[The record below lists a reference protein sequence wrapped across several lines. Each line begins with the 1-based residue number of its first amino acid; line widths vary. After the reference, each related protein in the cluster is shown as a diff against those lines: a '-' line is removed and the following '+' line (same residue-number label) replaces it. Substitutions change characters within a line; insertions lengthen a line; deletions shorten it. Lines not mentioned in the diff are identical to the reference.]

1 MTNSIWQKPVQ
12 RSTADGHRQ
21 ATWIELFFDLI
32 FVVAVAQLA
41 TLLLDDVSWWRG
53 MVYAITYMAVWN
65 SWVTATIYA
74 NRFDSDDLSQ
84 RLITFAQMLTVA
96 GMAASVAES
105 AAIPFA
111 VSIAL
116 FRLLSAISY
125 ARVRRAIPSESALAN
140 RMVIVLSAIAAIWA
154 ASVFVD
160 GRARIG
166 VWAFALGLEIGIQW
180 LRSSRRRRGSAAIQM
195 NHLVER
201 FGLFTIIVLGETVL
215 AVVVGVAH
223 AHWEATAVIFAA
235 IAMTI
240 SFSLWWIYFEG
251 VVGTPLKNLGG
262 IRPLVWVY
270 GQAVLVMSITA
281 VGVGLEVAIFTELGK
296 SLETPHTIVLV
307 GSLALALMS
316 IAVVLASEATSEART
331 WVIVARLP
339 AILLVLLMGL
349 IPVSAQVL
357 IVGLAIITGTQAI
370 IDVRTHRRAALQ
382 SQPAG

>member
-1 MTNSIWQKPVQ
+1 
-12 RSTADGHRQ
+12 
-21 ATWIELFFDLI
+21 
-32 FVVAVAQLA
+32 
-41 TLLLDDVSWWRG
+41 
-53 MVYAITYMAVWN
+53 
-65 SWVTATIYA
+65 
-74 NRFDSDDLSQ
+74 
-84 RLITFAQMLTVA
+84 
-96 GMAASVAES
+96 
-105 AAIPFA
+105 
-111 VSIAL
+111 
-116 FRLLSAISY
+116 
-125 ARVRRAIPSESALAN
+125 
-140 RMVIVLSAIAAIWA
+140 
-154 ASVFVD
+154 
-160 GRARIG
+160 
-166 VWAFALGLEIGIQW
+166 
-180 LRSSRRRRGSAAIQM
+180 M

-235 IAMTI
+235 IGMTI

-251 VVGTPLKNLGG
+251 VVGTPLRNLGG

-296 SLETPHTIVLV
+296 SLGTPHTIVLV

>member
-1 MTNSIWQKPVQ
+1 MTNSIWQQPVQ

-53 MVYAITYMAVWN
+53 MVYAVTYMAVWN
-65 SWVTATIYA
+65 SWASATFYA

-111 VSIAL
+111 ISIAL
-116 FRLLSAISY
+116 FRLLTAISY
-125 ARVRRAIPSESALAN
+125 ARVSKAIPSEAALAN
-140 RMVIVLSAIAAIWA
+140 HMVIVSSVIAAIWA

-160 GRARIG
+160 GRARIV
-166 VWAFALGLEIGIQW
+166 VWVFAIGLEIGIRW
-180 LRSSRRRRGSAAIQM
+180 LRSSRKRRGSIAIQM

-235 IAMTI
+235 IGMTI

-251 VVGTPLKNLGG
+251 VVGTPLRNLGG

-270 GQAVLVMSITA
+270 SQAVLVMSITA
-281 VGVGLEVAIFTELGK
+281 VGIGLEVAIFTELGE
-296 SLETPHTIVLV
+296 SLGAPHTIVLV

-316 IAVVLASEATSEART
+316 IAVVLASEATPEDRT
-331 WVIVARLP
+331 WGLLARLP

-357 IVGLAIITGTQAI
+357 IVGLAIITATQAI
-370 IDVRTHRRAALQ
+370 IDVRTHRSRALQ
-382 SQPAG
+382 SQPG